1 MLKYDPGS
9 SAAQRAGSHNI
20 LTLFQLKHLSTDHS
34 GHGSPAGNR
43 YGNNNGM
50 KRVSQVYR
58 GEDIYGEIT
67 LKNIHRSRI
76 AQIAEKL

>member
-1 MLKYDPGS
+1 
-9 SAAQRAGSHNI
+9 
-20 LTLFQLKHLSTDHS
+20 
-34 GHGSPAGNR
+34 
-43 YGNNNGM
+43 M